1 MPLIINT
8 NVASLNAQRLLGNN
22 TNLLQKN
29 FERLAS
35 GFRINKAGDDA
46 AGLQI
51 SEKLRSQIRGIGQA
65 VNNAQD
71 GISLLSIAEGTLS
84 VVNDH
89 LQRIR
94 ELTVQAANDTNSSD
108 QRTAIDNEVKARLND
123 INRITKATQFNGKS
137 LLTGDPATASIRLH
151 IGANAV
157 TSLDTINVALSAL
170 GSATATTL
178 GISGAG
184 ASVGTTASS
193 ARVFLG
199 KVDSALNKVANRL
212 AKIGSI
218 QSRLESALQNLS
230 IAKENFTASESR
242 IRDLDVAAESATLA
256 RNQILQQASA
266 SILAQANQSP
276 QLALTLIGG
285 R

>member
-8 NVASLNAQRLLGNN
+8 NVSSLNAQRLLGAN
-22 TNLLQKN
+22 TFSLQKN
-29 FERLAS
+29 YERLAS
-35 GFRINKAGDDA
+35 GYRINKASDDA

-51 SEKLRSQIRGIGQA
+51 SEKLRSQIRGISQA
-65 VNNAQD
+65 LNNAQD
-71 GISLLSIAEGTLS
+71 GISLLSIAEGTLT

-108 QRTAIDNEVKARLND
+108 QRTAIDNEIKARLSD
-123 INRITKATQFNGKS
+123 VNRITKATQFNGKS
-137 LLTGDPATASIRLH
+137 LLTGNPSTASIRLH
-151 IGANAV
+151 VGANAV

-178 GISGAG
+178 GISGTG
-184 ASVGTTASS
+184 ASVGATASS
-193 ARVFLG
+193 ARTFLG
-199 KVDSALNKVANRL
+199 KVDSALTTVANRL

-218 QSRLESALQNLS
+218 QSRLESAITNLS
-230 IAKENFTASESR
+230 IQRENFTASESR
-242 IRDLDVAAESATLA
+242 IRDLDVASESALLA
-256 RNQILQQASA
+256 KNQILQQASA
-266 SILAQANQSP
+266 SILSQANQSP
-276 QLALTLIGG
+276 QLALTLLQT